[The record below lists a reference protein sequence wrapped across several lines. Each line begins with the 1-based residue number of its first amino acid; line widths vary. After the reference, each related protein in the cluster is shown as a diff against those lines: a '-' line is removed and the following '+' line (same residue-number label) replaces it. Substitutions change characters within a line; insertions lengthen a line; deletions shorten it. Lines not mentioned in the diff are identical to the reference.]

1 MIRLIRREVI
11 INTKTER
18 TFRGVLWS
26 RWFGVYVLKQ
36 AQMLGKGSAIDID
49 GEVVI
54 LKQDIDFIQ
63 VVR

>member
-1 MIRLIRREVI
+1 MRLIRREVI
-11 INTKTER
+11 INTKSDKA
-18 TFRGVLWS
+18 FRGVLWS

-36 AQMLGKGSAIDID
+36 AQLLAKGSVVDID

-63 VVR
+63 VVPL